1 MPTLKKSYEDT
12 FKEGYKLGV
21 RTTRAK
27 ILYAQAGDA
36 KRLGDTAMATFYS
49 DAAKQWTDLSKNC
62 GRQFTPIVAH
72 EPQQPAFDFGDLE
85 HIISGDK
92 PEEEEVA

>member
-49 DAAKQWTDLSKNC
+49 DAAKQ
-62 GRQFTPIVAH
+62 
-72 EPQQPAFDFGDLE
+72 
-85 HIISGDK
+85 
-92 PEEEEVA
+92 